1 MPDTIRGQLARRDTV
16 LCVRAGSSTRSAL
29 RSIWKH
35 FGMLSCGR
43 LPSASFLADENA
55 KLIHDENVTRVDSR
69 AGIGPSVNGAV
80 AAISDTPGTVVA
92 LGLFL
97 TRWNDEHKGA
107 TAEPADAALG
117 EWHYSMR

>member
-1 MPDTIRGQLARRDTV
+1 MPRHNPW
-16 LCVRAGSSTRSAL
+16 STRATRYGAPRSCGLLGAVRSAFDL
-29 RSIWKH
+29 EA

-55 KLIHDENVTRVDSR
+55 KLIHDKNVTRVDSR

-97 TRWNDEHKGA
+97 TRWDDEHKGA
-107 TAEPADAALG
+107 TAEPADAAL
-117 EWHYSMR
+117 